1 MEGLTARQKAVLRG
15 IHEITSKSGY
25 PPTVREIGA
34 FLGLSSSCTVQRHLD
49 ALERKGYIKRNRT
62 KARSVEIVQSYDP
75 VMVRRPTV
83 ALPLVGT
90 VAAGLPILATENVED
105 VVSMPADLVGEGEHF
120 MLRVRG
126 ESMIGAGLF
135 DGDLV
140 VVRKQD
146 TGRSGDIVVALVD
159 GEEATIK
166 RFFRES
172 GRIRLQPENPTMQPI
187 ITKKVTVLGKVVL
200 GIRRFQ

>member
-1 MEGLTARQKAVLRG
+1 MEGLTARQKEVLRG
-15 IHEITSKSGY
+15 IHEITSETGY

-75 VMVRRPTV
+75 VMVRRRTV
-83 ALPLVGT
+83 GLPLVGT

-105 VVSMPADLVGEGEHF
+105 VLSMPVDLVGEGEHF

-126 ESMIGAGLF
+126 DSMVGAGLF

-166 RFFRES
+166 RFFKES
-172 GRIRLQPENPTMQPI
+172 GRIRLQPENPSMQPI
-187 ITKKVTVLGKVVL
+187 ISKKVNVLGKVVL

>member
-166 RFFRES
+166 RFFKEN

-187 ITKKVTVLGKVVL
+187 ITKKVNVLGKVVL